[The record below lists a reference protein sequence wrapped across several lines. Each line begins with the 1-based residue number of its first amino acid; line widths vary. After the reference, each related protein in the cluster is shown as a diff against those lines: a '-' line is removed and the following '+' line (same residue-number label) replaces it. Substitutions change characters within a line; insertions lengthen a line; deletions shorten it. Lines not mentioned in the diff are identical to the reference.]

1 MTNDNPIKLPTYI
14 EVPAIKKDAMAGNG
28 PFKASKD
35 IQQSL
40 GFPGEKVDNWQQV
53 AIDKIAETKSKYRSV
68 QVFLDASKTFAG
80 LNAGILCAGILIVV
94 FFEMFLPVFSALFL
108 TIKLPNPLK

>member
-1 MTNDNPIKLPTYI
+1 M
-14 EVPAIKKDAMAGNG
+14 PAIKKDAMEGNG

-40 GFPGEKVDNWQQV
+40 GFPREKVNNWQQV

-68 QVFLDASKTFAG
+68 QVFLDAYSSTKDCRRPSQFAKH
-80 LNAGILCAGILIVV
+80 CATLLGRC
-94 FFEMFLPVFSALFL
+94 STALL
-108 TIKLPNPLK
+108 

>member
-1 MTNDNPIKLPTYI
+1 MTNDNQIKLPTYI
-14 EVPAIKKDAMAGNG
+14 EVPAIKKDAMVGNG

-68 QVFLDASKTFAG
+68 QLEHLLVSLFDGQTSCPPFVLWLGAMDQSKS
-80 LNAGILCAGILIVV
+80 ILH
-94 FFEMFLPVFSALFL
+94 S
-108 TIKLPNPLK
+108 

>member
-53 AIDKIAETKSKYRSV
+53 AIDKIAEKHEQNRSE
-68 QVFLDASKTFAG
+68 FTRTHFINLLNNYNEKT
-80 LNAGILCAGILIVV
+80 NNKI
-94 FFEMFLPVFSALFL
+94 
-108 TIKLPNPLK
+108 